1 MLGQLPLPAGC
12 IGPQDGWQGLEV
24 GRLLDAGRWVRG
36 VALDSDTTL
45 GETQKDRATTG
56 DWRQVASR
64 TDTGDWRLEAD
75 TWTCLGDA
83 EDLAQ
88 GGEDVV
94 RNCSALKHVA
104 V

>member
-1 MLGQLPLPAGC
+1 M
-12 IGPQDGWQGLEV
+12 EV

-45 GETQKDRATTG
+45 GETQKDRETTG

-64 TDTGDWRLEAD
+64 TETGDWRR
-75 TWTCLGDA
+75 TCLGDA